1 MAENTPP
8 NAAATPEGERIAR
21 RLSRA
26 GVASRRAAEAM
37 IAEGRVA
44 VNGRVIDSPALN
56 VTDRDTIA
64 VDGREIGEAEPT
76 RLWRYHKPEG
86 LVTSASD
93 EKGRPTVFDRLP
105 PEMPRVMSVGRLDL
119 NSEGLLLLTN
129 DGALKRK
136 LELPSTGWMRK
147 YRVRAR
153 GRILD
158 AALDPIRKG
167 ITVDGERFQPMSV
180 TIDRE
185 QGANVW
191 LTVGLREGRN
201 REVRRA
207 LASVGLMV
215 NRLIR
220 LSYGP
225 FQLGDLAPGAV
236 EEVAPKIL
244 RDQLGT
250 GKPVNTAEPG
260 KPGPQRKRSGAK
272 PGAGDRARGPANRKP
287 RVRP

>member
-1 MAENTPP
+1 MADTTPP
-8 NAAATPEGERIAR
+8 QPAATPEGERIAR

-37 IAEGRVA
+37 IAAGRVA
-44 VNGRVIDSPALN
+44 VNGRIIDSPALN

-64 VDGREIGEAEPT
+64 VDGREIGAAEPT

-105 PEMPRVMSVGRLDL
+105 PDMPRVMSIGRLDL

-153 GRILD
+153 GRITD
-158 AALDPIRKG
+158 AALDPIRNG

-207 LASVGLMV
+207 LSSVGLMV

-225 FQLGDLAPGAV
+225 FQLGDLATGAV
-236 EEVAPKIL
+236 EEVAARVL
-244 RDQLGT
+244 REQLGGT
-250 GKPVNTAEPG
+250 RPESGGKPEKSRPKKKSSGTDPGAEARAR
-260 KPGPQRKRSGAK
+260 KPAK
-272 PGAGDRARGPANRKP
+272 PKTRL
-287 RVRP
+287 RP